1 MRFTY
6 FKKTGEFRDKHGEWD
21 GDDGFEFDYD
31 VDRADLLDAV
41 CDIVDMCYFGKTLDL
56 TKFKK
61 FVREFDLID
70 ILAEEF
76 RDDLHE
82 YFEDEALDSVD

>member
-31 VDRADLLDAV
+31 VNGEDLFDAV
-41 CDIVDMCYFGKTLDL
+41 CDIVDRLYFENTLDRA
-56 TKFKK
+56 KFAM
-61 FVREFDLID
+61 FVYYCDLLD
-70 ILAEEF
+70 ILAEQL
-76 RDDLHE
+76 RDELQE